1 MDRSHLHS
9 QETDTPLEITWKD
22 REWSQRPYPTLGE
35 SSSDGTE
42 RLILHVSAS
51 GPNPENVAK
60 SIREYVSECLA
71 INPRHSRADVLGSAI
86 KAIGTGLYEENQ
98 VSSESEKQLA
108 SVACLL
114 YRGNEASVA
123 VAGDTCALR
132 LHSGGLET
140 ITASAAGRLGQGMEL
155 GRTENPTLRVVR
167 YRLRL
172 GERVV
177 LADSSIIQI
186 APSRLLAA
194 LAAAVDQ
201 QALTA
206 SIRNISMSSPSTE
219 DFRAIVVTTM
229 SSPKPFAISPWDMP
243 ATQPGAGGDQQI
255 DYLDRPDLYPPNMA
269 ESPESRASP
278 LTHRFGTLL
287 ALISPQFRV
296 IIVSV
301 VALVIGFV
309 LVYTQIRNTQ
319 ESDPLAEVAAIRN
332 RLSELEDKATSLND
346 PGERRDVLL
355 QAGQLADRLSEF
367 DDDDSEIAESARRI
381 RTRLD
386 DIAGVSRPSQAPIVV
401 TVEGNPDVMVLA
413 GAELFLLDRLQG
425 VIHRF
430 QLTPAGSSVQAGS
443 DNTLLRT
450 GDTVGNYIVGELV
463 DIMWMTAG
471 SIRRAGGLLV
481 FDNNGK
487 VLDYQPGSGIT
498 ALEGQS
504 PDQGVRIKAL
514 SSFGGAIYGY
524 DDESDQVVWIA
535 PTQSGYSRRPYRY
548 FEPGISIDQ
557 SSVVDLAMDG
567 DLFLL
572 HETGEISRYYAGK
585 PVPFRAAVPTSP
597 LISPVQFE
605 VTRSS
610 IYVLDPATTRVVQF
624 SREGELVRQF
634 QLSEADASLT
644 AVSQFAVDENGGR
657 LYLLNGSHVHVLP
670 LKGG

>member
-1 MDRSHLHS
+1 MDRNQL
-9 QETDTPLEITWKD
+9 QTKNTETPLEISWKD
-22 REWSQRPYPTLGE
+22 REWSEKPYPTTGE
-35 SSSDGTE
+35 SASDSTE
-42 RLILHVSAS
+42 RLILHVSVS
-51 GPNPENVAK
+51 GPDPENVAN

-98 VSSESEKQLA
+98 VSNESEKQLA
-108 SVACLL
+108 SVACLW
-114 YRGNEASVA
+114 YRGNEASLA
-123 VAGDTCALR
+123 VAGDTSAIR
-132 LHSGGLET
+132 LHSGGLEI
-140 ITASAAGRLGQGMEL
+140 ITASAAARLGQGTEL
-155 GRTENPTLRVVR
+155 GGTDHPSLRVVR

-172 GERVV
+172 GERVI
-177 LADSSIIQI
+177 LADSSFTQI
-186 APSRLLAA
+186 APRRLLTA

-206 SIRNISMSSPSTE
+206 SIRNISMGRLSTE
-219 DFRAIVVTTM
+219 DFGAVVVTTM
-229 SSPKPFAISPWDMP
+229 SSPKPFAVSPWQVP
-243 ATQPGAGGDQQI
+243 APQADPRSDQHV
-255 DYLDRPDLYPPNMA
+255 DDREKADQYPPNIG
-269 ESPESRASP
+269 EVSQSRASP
-278 LTHRFGTLL
+278 FTQRPGSLL
-287 ALISPQFRV
+287 ALISPQFRL
-296 IIVSV
+296 ILISV

-309 LVYTQIRNTQ
+309 LVYTQISAIQ
-319 ESDPLAEVAAIRN
+319 ESDALSEVAAIRN
-332 RLSELEDKATSLND
+332 RLSQLEDQATSLND
-346 PGERRDVLL
+346 PGERREVLL
-355 QAGQLADRLSEF
+355 QAGQLADRLSEYE
-367 DDDDSEIAESARRI
+367 DEDSEIAESARRI

-386 DIAGVSRPSQAPIVV
+386 DIAGVTRPSQAPIVV
-401 TVEGNPDVMVLA
+401 TVEGRPDVMVLA
-413 GAELFLLDRLQG
+413 GAELFLLDRIQG
-425 VIHRF
+425 VIHRYK
-430 QLTPAGSSVQAGS
+430 LTPAGSSVQAGS
-443 DNTLLRT
+443 DNTLLRA
-450 GDTVGNYIVGELV
+450 GDTVGNYIVGDLV

-471 SIRRAGGLLV
+471 SIRRTGGLLV

-504 PDQGVRIKAL
+504 PDQGIRITAL

-524 DDESDQVVWIA
+524 DGESNQVVWIA

-548 FEPGISIDQ
+548 FEPGIRIDQ

-585 PVPFRAAVPTSP
+585 PVPFRATVPTSP
-597 LISPVQFE
+597 LIKPVQFE

>member
-1 MDRSHLHS
+1 MDRSQL
-9 QETDTPLEITWKD
+9 QTNETETPLEILWQN
-22 REWSQRPYPTLGE
+22 REWSERPYPVGGE
-35 SSSDGTE
+35 SESDSDE
-42 RLILHVSAS
+42 RLILHVSVS
-51 GPNPENVAK
+51 GPDPENVAM
-60 SIREYVSECLA
+60 SIREYVTECLA

-98 VSSESEKQLA
+98 VSDESEKQIA

-114 YRGNEASVA
+114 YRGNEASLA
-123 VAGDTCALR
+123 VAGDTSALR
-132 LHSGGLET
+132 LHSGGLEM
-140 ITASAAGRLGQGMEL
+140 ITASAAARLGRGAAL
-155 GRTENPTLRVVR
+155 GSTDNPSLRVVR

-172 GERVV
+172 GERVI
-177 LADSSIIQI
+177 LADSSFTEI
-186 APSRLLAA
+186 APRRLLTA

-201 QALTA
+201 EALTA
-206 SIRNISMSSPSTE
+206 SIRNISMGSPSTE
-219 DFRAIVVTTM
+219 DFRAVVVTTM
-229 SSPKPFAISPWDMP
+229 SSPKRLAASPWQVSTP
-243 ATQPGAGGDQQI
+243 QGGPGVDEHLVDGDQA
-255 DYLDRPDLYPPNMA
+255 DPYASSVGEVHD
-269 ESPESRASP
+269 SRASP
-278 LTHRFGTLL
+278 FRREPVNLLT
-287 ALISPQFRV
+287 LISPQLRL
-296 IIVSV
+296 ILISV
-301 VALVIGFV
+301 AALVIGFV
-309 LVYTQIRNTQ
+309 VVYTQLNPVEERDAL
-319 ESDPLAEVAAIRN
+319 SEVAAIRN
-332 RLSELEDKATSLND
+332 RLSELEDQATSISD
-346 PGERRDVLL
+346 PGERREVLL

-367 DDDDSEIAESARRI
+367 EEEDSEIAESARRI

-386 DIAGVSRPSQAPIVV
+386 DIAGVSRPSQAPVVV
-401 TVEGNPDVMVLA
+401 TVDGRPDVMVLA

-450 GDTVGNYIVGELV
+450 GDTIGDYIVGELV

-524 DDESDQVVWIA
+524 DDESNQVVWIA

-585 PVPFRAAVPTSP
+585 PVPFRATVPTNP
-597 LISPVQFE
+597 LTKPVQFE